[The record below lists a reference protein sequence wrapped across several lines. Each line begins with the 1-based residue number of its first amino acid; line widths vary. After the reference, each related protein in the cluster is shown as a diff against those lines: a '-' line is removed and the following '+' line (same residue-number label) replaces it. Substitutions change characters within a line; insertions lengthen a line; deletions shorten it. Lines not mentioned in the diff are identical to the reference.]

1 MKSTADRQRRKSTVR
16 LLSIYYF
23 LSYLS
28 FSVFLPYTSLYFSEK
43 GFSNTAVGFILSLWA
58 FVSVIAQPV
67 MGMIND
73 RMGNPRK
80 LLMVAVIL
88 APVVAIGLNFSE
100 NLTAVIVISVLFSW
114 FQSSS
119 APLSDSIAVE
129 IGNREGF
136 SFGTVRLWGAL
147 SYSLGA
153 FFTGFL
159 YAKYG
164 YANIFVYYLVI
175 SLLVFIMLFRFP
187 KTKPAHFQTTLFKQA
202 KEVMENKP
210 FMLFLGISLVMT
222 ISSATS
228 FTFLPIYFKELG
240 FDKGLL
246 GSAYAIAAII
256 EVPMF
261 WLAAKLSRKIGR
273 FNLLC
278 LCAAIYGIRCLVL
291 FFVHNVYLTMSLQ
304 LLDGISFAFALGTSV
319 EVIESYATERTRAT
333 LQTIFAAVTWGL
345 GGIIGNAAGGII
357 VDKMGVPF
365 LYFILFVLS
374 AAASILF
381 AVTQHFQ
388 ARNTNAGIAPA
399 NDDSLSGSSP

>member
-1 MKSTADRQRRKSTVR
+1 VR
-16 LLSIYYF
+16 MLSIYYF

-28 FSVFLPYTSLYFSEK
+28 FSVFLPYTSLYFSER

-80 LLMVAVIL
+80 LLMVTVIF
-88 APVVAIGLNFSE
+88 APVIAIGLNFSE
-100 NLTAVIVISVLFSW
+100 NLAAVIAISVLFSW

-119 APLSDSIAVE
+119 APLADSIAVE
-129 IGNREGF
+129 IGNRVGF

-153 FFTGFL
+153 FLTGFL
-159 YAKYG
+159 YGKYG
-164 YANIFVYYLVI
+164 YENIFVYYLAI
-175 SLLVFIMLFRFP
+175 SLFVFIMLFRFP
-187 KTKPAHFQTTLFKQA
+187 KTKSAHFKTTLFEQA
-202 KEVMENKP
+202 KEVIENKP

-222 ISSATS
+222 LSSATN

-261 WLAAKLSRKIGR
+261 WVAVKLSRRIGR
-273 FNLLC
+273 FNLLS
-278 LCAAIYGIRCLVL
+278 LSAGIYCIRCLIL
-291 FFVHNVYLTMSLQ
+291 FFVHNVYLTMGLQ
-304 LLDGISFAFALGTSV
+304 LLDGISFAFAVGISV
-319 EVIESYATERTRAT
+319 EVIESYASERTRAT
-333 LQTIFAAVTWGL
+333 FQMIFAAVTWGL

-357 VDKMGVPF
+357 VDNMGVPF

-374 AAASILF
+374 AAACILF
-381 AVTQHFQ
+381 AVTQRFQ
-388 ARNTNAGIAPA
+388 AQI
-399 NDDSLSGSSP
+399 